1 MYLVRSGAISG
12 FESLVQNFGANP
24 VQLIHETGLS
34 DALFRNPNSYISYAK
49 MALLLE
55 KCAVRCGAP
64 LFGLLLAERNAP
76 GVLGDLPTT
85 ISQEPTVGQALA
97 ELDRHIYLVANG
109 VHIAQ
114 ITHGKDVQL
123 VMSFDFQTPL
133 GLNQLTQLS
142 VAHMANITSRLTG
155 LDRYAL
161 KLNLVQPPPS
171 GSTDTR
177 SRYYPQTQ
185 FSSTFDG
192 LILPAK
198 VLQQKTSLD
207 ETAIQLHFQ
216 QQLNHLQACYPNSL
230 QNQARVI
237 IGQLLPSGECSIEK
251 VAANLDLHP
260 RMLQLKLQQ
269 EQTNYRD
276 LLNKTRQTIA
286 EQHLAQGSISI
297 TDLALNLGFAE
308 VAVFS
313 RSFKS
318 WTGMSPKEWRAK
330 HKSS

>member
-1 MYLVRSGAISG
+1 M
-12 FESLVQNFGANP
+12 
-24 VQLIHETGLS
+24 
-34 DALFRNPNSYISYAK
+34 
-49 MALLLE
+49 
-55 KCAVRCGAP
+55 
-64 LFGLLLAERNAP
+64 
-76 GVLGDLPTT
+76 
-85 ISQEPTVGQALA
+85 
-97 ELDRHIYLVANG
+97 
-109 VHIAQ
+109 
-114 ITHGKDVQL
+114 
-123 VMSFDFQTPL
+123 
-133 GLNQLTQLS
+133 
-142 VAHMANITSRLTG
+142 
-155 LDRYAL
+155 
-161 KLNLVQPPPS
+161 
-171 GSTDTR
+171 
-177 SRYYPQTQ
+177 
-185 FSSTFDG
+185 
-192 LILPAK
+192 
-198 VLQQKTSLD
+198 LQQKTSLD